1 MKGPNSLFKL
11 LSTVKAVQFVLAWL
25 VLSWLVLSWF
35 VPGGVG
41 FGIYAESALARNS
54 LDSMSLPDEPD
65 LMPDSAVQTSQP
77 PSQPPSQSLSQP
89 ESQSSF
95 QTNSQTKSQPNSGQ
109 ASATTSEINKQN
121 SRDTADSNANSNAE
135 TNIEANT
142 ETNTEANTEVN
153 IDGNSGGERDAGMQ
167 MGLRSPFES
176 EQNNDALSLLPKGE
190 TFQGKPLL
198 KGRVSTLPENNGS
211 PLLSGSL
218 QMVPKGTS
226 VDLTLQCH
234 LNSELSQKGQ
244 EVFARISRDVI
255 AADGSKVVLPGKWVA
270 HGFVTRV
277 DRQKHN
283 GRDGFVE
290 VKFDKIISPDGQYE
304 VPFETTFS
312 TKDNEL
318 KSVAKVVLRDTKFAT
333 IGALAGSIMSVQ
345 MTGLPVAIST
355 YGISVGIG
363 GGIGATYGIACAV
376 ARKGKICSVYPGD
389 HVKLKISEPL
399 SLPGFNPLAL
409 DSARARNHLPGL
421 SLIVA
426 DYKFEKDPLSKDK
439 NGQILRVNFIAN
451 NRSKQTLSLRNVRV
465 ISDFDEV
472 YAPHISA
479 AMMRFKELSPG
490 SSQNISLPFSVDSKK
505 QKYWLI
511 MVKDS
516 DGTEQARVEIN

>member
-1 MKGPNSLFKL
+1 MTGPNSLFKL
-11 LSTVKAVQFVLAWL
+11 LFTANAVFL
-25 VLSWLVLSWF
+25 VL
-35 VPGGVG
+35 GVFG
-41 FGIYAESALARNS
+41 CGIYGTESALARNS
-54 LDSMSLPDEPD
+54 LDAMSLPDEPD
-65 LMPDSAVQTSQP
+65 LTPDLAPDLKPELKQESKPELKQESKPDSLYDA
-77 PSQPPSQSLSQP
+77 
-89 ESQSSF
+89 
-95 QTNSQTKSQPNSGQ
+95 
-109 ASATTSEINKQN
+109 
-121 SRDTADSNANSNAE
+121 DTAPRLNSDDRAANDDRSNSDSS
-135 TNIEANT
+135 
-142 ETNTEANTEVN
+142 
-153 IDGNSGGERDAGMQ
+153 AGMQ

-176 EQNNDALSLLPKGE
+176 EPNNDALSVLPKGQA
-190 TFQGKPLL
+190 FQDKPLL

-409 DSARARNHLPGL
+409 DSARSRTHLPGL

-439 NGQILRVNFIAN
+439 NGQVLRVNFIAN

-465 ISDFDEV
+465 ISDFDEI

-511 MVKDS
+511 MVRDS

>member
-11 LSTVKAVQFVLAWL
+11 LSTVKTVRFVLAWL
-25 VLSWLVLSWF
+25 VLAWLVLNWF

-41 FGIYAESALARNS
+41 FGIYAQSALARNS

-77 PSQPPSQSLSQP
+77 PSQSLSQP
-89 ESQSSF
+89 ESQSL
-95 QTNSQTKSQPNSGQ
+95 SQTKSQTNSGQ
-109 ASATTSEINKQN
+109 ASATTSEINKQ
-121 SRDTADSNANSNAE
+121 SSKDTADSNANSNAE
-135 TNIEANT
+135 ANIEADI
-142 ETNTEANTEVN
+142 E
-153 IDGNSGGERDAGMQ
+153 GNSGGEKGGEIDAERDAGMQ

-176 EQNNDALSLLPKGE
+176 EQNNDALSLLPRGE

-409 DSARARNHLPGL
+409 DSARSRNHLPGL

-451 NRSKQTLSLRNVRV
+451 NRSKQALSLRNVRV

-511 MVKDS
+511 MVRDS

>member
-25 VLSWLVLSWF
+25 VLSWF
-35 VPGGVG
+35 APGGVG

-54 LDSMSLPDEPD
+54 FDSMSLPDEPD

-95 QTNSQTKSQPNSGQ
+95 QTNSQTNSGQ

-176 EQNNDALSLLPKGE
+176 EQNNNALSLLPKGE

-511 MVKDS
+511 MVRDS
-516 DGTEQARVEIN
+516 DGTEQTRVEIN

>member
-11 LSTVKAVQFVLAWL
+11 LSTVKTVQFVLAWL
-25 VLSWLVLSWF
+25 VLAWLVLNWF

-41 FGIYAESALARNS
+41 FGIYAQSALARNS

-77 PSQPPSQSLSQP
+77 PSQSLSQP
-89 ESQSSF
+89 ESQSL
-95 QTNSQTKSQPNSGQ
+95 SQTKSQTNSGQ
-109 ASATTSEINKQN
+109 ASATTSEINKQ
-121 SRDTADSNANSNAE
+121 SSKDTADSNANSNAE
-135 TNIEANT
+135 ANIEADI
-142 ETNTEANTEVN
+142 E
-153 IDGNSGGERDAGMQ
+153 GNSGGEKGGEIDAERDAGMQ

-176 EQNNDALSLLPKGE
+176 EQNNDALSLLPRGE

-511 MVKDS
+511 MVRDS

>member
-11 LSTVKAVQFVLAWL
+11 LSTVKTVQFVLAWL
-25 VLSWLVLSWF
+25 VLAWLVLNWF

-41 FGIYAESALARNS
+41 FGIYAQSALARNS

-77 PSQPPSQSLSQP
+77 PSQSLSQP
-89 ESQSSF
+89 ESQSL
-95 QTNSQTKSQPNSGQ
+95 SQTKSQTNSGQ
-109 ASATTSEINKQN
+109 ASATTSEINKQ
-121 SRDTADSNANSNAE
+121 SSKDTADSNANSNAE
-135 TNIEANT
+135 ANIEADI
-142 ETNTEANTEVN
+142 E
-153 IDGNSGGERDAGMQ
+153 GNSGGEKGGEIDAERDAGMQ

-176 EQNNDALSLLPKGE
+176 EQNNDALSLLPRGE

-409 DSARARNHLPGL
+409 DSARSRNHLPGL

-451 NRSKQTLSLRNVRV
+451 NRSKQALSLRNVRV

-511 MVKDS
+511 MVRDS

>member
-25 VLSWLVLSWF
+25 VLAWFVLSWF
-35 VPGGVG
+35 APGGVG

-54 LDSMSLPDEPD
+54 FDSMSLPDEPD

-95 QTNSQTKSQPNSGQ
+95 QTNSETNSGQ
-109 ASATTSEINKQN
+109 ASATTSEINKQD

-135 TNIEANT
+135 TNI
-142 ETNTEANTEVN
+142 EANTEVN

-511 MVKDS
+511 MVRDS

>member
-11 LSTVKAVQFVLAWL
+11 LSTVKTVQFVLAWL
-25 VLSWLVLSWF
+25 VLAWLVLNWF

-41 FGIYAESALARNS
+41 FGIYAQSALARNS

-77 PSQPPSQSLSQP
+77 PSQSLSQP
-89 ESQSSF
+89 ESQSL
-95 QTNSQTKSQPNSGQ
+95 SQTKSQTNSGQ
-109 ASATTSEINKQN
+109 ASATTSEINKQ
-121 SRDTADSNANSNAE
+121 SSKDTADSNANSNAE
-135 TNIEANT
+135 ANIEADI
-142 ETNTEANTEVN
+142 E
-153 IDGNSGGERDAGMQ
+153 GNSGGEKGGEIDAERDAGMQ

-176 EQNNDALSLLPKGE
+176 EQNNDALSLLPRGE

-409 DSARARNHLPGL
+409 DSARSRNHLSGL

-451 NRSKQTLSLRNVRV
+451 NRSKQALSLRNVRV

-511 MVKDS
+511 MVRDS

>member
-25 VLSWLVLSWF
+25 VLSWF
-35 VPGGVG
+35 APGGVG

-54 LDSMSLPDEPD
+54 FDSMSLPDEPD

-95 QTNSQTKSQPNSGQ
+95 QTNSQTNSGQ

-176 EQNNDALSLLPKGE
+176 EQNNNALSLLPKGE

-511 MVKDS
+511 MVRDS